1 MRKSG
6 IVTRVIIVA
15 LVLISAI
22 VVDCICAGRKAIDN
36 AYNNAITLIKNEY
49 YYDDFYEYE
58 EAEEYFNEHSD
69 W

>member
-36 AYNNAITLIKNEY
+36 AYNNAITLKKRRLL
-49 YYDDFYEYE
+49 
-58 EAEEYFNEHSD
+58 
-69 W
+69 